1 MVHYFSTV
9 SKILFLNLWV
19 LLRFRIFFLSSE
31 FGCFP
36 RQWLKFLHQSIFL
49 KRLILLFVFLES
61 LWLYQMCENIETIQ
75 TFIIHPGQ
83 NKLFHLGESTM
94 IWHLQLYI
102 CEFFGAWVL
111 LHSSKMQNKMAYN
124 KNVHV
129 WTFVQIVNKW
139 IDNYYTVP
147 CVKQKCWLRIIII
160 FGSFNNC
167 LYLQVAGRLILVVQR
182 TTMFHD
188 LVVTIN
194 FWCSLMTGC
203 PLICNPNIFRPHPHI
218 SGYFLNPQIFLCR
231 LKNFHVHT

>member
-9 SKILFLNLWV
+9 SRLLFLNPWV
-19 LLRFRIFFLSSE
+19 PLRFRIIILPQFE
-31 FGCFP
+31 FCCLP
-36 RQWLKFLHQSIFL
+36 RRWLKFLHQSILL

-61 LWLYQMCENIETIQ
+61 LWFYQMCENIGTVEI
-75 TFIIHPGQ
+75 FIHPGQ
-83 NKLFHLGESTM
+83 NKLIHLGESTM

-111 LHSSKMQNKMAYN
+111 LHSSKMQNKIADN

-129 WTFVQIVNKW
+129 HTFVQIVNEW

-147 CVKQKCWLRIIII
+147 CVKQKCWLRIII

-167 LYLQVAGRLILVVQR
+167 LYLQVAGRLILVIQR

-203 PLICNPNIFRPHPHI
+203 PLISNPDIFRPHPHI
-218 SGYFLNPQIFLCR
+218 SWYFLNPQIFLCR
-231 LKNFHVHT
+231 LKNFHVRA

>member
-1 MVHYFSTV
+1 MTEISSPVC
-9 SKILFLNLWV
+9 
-19 LLRFRIFFLSSE
+19 SSE
-31 FGCFP
+31 TIDSSFCFP
-36 RQWLKFLHQSIFL
+36 WI
-49 KRLILLFVFLES
+49 S
-61 LWLYQMCENIETIQ
+61 LVLPDVQKYWN
-75 TFIIHPGQ
+75 IIHPGQ
-83 NKLFHLGESTM
+83 NKLIHLGESTM

-129 WTFVQIVNKW
+129 RTFVQIVNEW

-147 CVKQKCWLRIIII
+147 CVKQKCWLRIII

-188 LVVTIN
+188 LAVSIN

-203 PLICNPNIFRPHPHI
+203 PLISNPNIFRPHPHI
-218 SGYFLNPQIFLCR
+218 SRYFLNPKIFLCR